1 MEKRNQLTYLL
12 QPQEIGETPFD
23 TQEKSLEVTL
33 IRLASYYPLRNT
45 GNFSGAICIPNS

>member
-12 QPQEIGETPFD
+12 LSYEIGEIPFD

-33 IRLASYYPLRNT
+33 IWLASYYPLRNT
-45 GNFSGAICIPNS
+45 GNFSGAICSPNS